1 MPQGPVSARCTD
13 FERFGLMITK
23 PLQARVQITEILGHR
38 HVVNPGLKLRLE
50 KLDVGIGY
58 IEQGRATEQQVPASA
73 GNETGCVEPTA
84 ESALE
89 ACTVGCSRDINEISA
104 AKMDELDVNT
114 RKPGATCSDNGR
126 RAARG

>member
-73 GNETGCVEPTA
+73 GNEKGSMNRTA
-84 ESALE
+84 NKHL
-89 ACTVGCSRDINEISA
+89 
-104 AKMDELDVNT
+104 
-114 RKPGATCSDNGR
+114 R
-126 RAARG
+126 RAL